1 MALDLANLNFCPLGV
16 MPLNNGSPDVQ
27 LQVSISSPDLPPY
40 VISSPIRIKKMK
52 KEENESNLKSLTP
65 QVDEMIRESVESKV
79 QEQVR

>member
-1 MALDLANLNFCPLGV
+1 